1 VLLSK
6 SIASAIEANIDHD
19 DNVSNA
25 ALVGHAVSNSVVF
38 CSMEPPSRAE
48 QKQFEHWELEG
59 GGSGYLF
66 KYALLR
72 AKNHHSCSH
81 GSCTT

>member
-1 VLLSK
+1 MLLSK

-48 QKQFEHWELEG
+48 QKQFEL
-59 GGSGYLF
+59 
-66 KYALLR
+66 ALTCLTREDTSLR
-72 AKNHHSCSH
+72 V
-81 GSCTT
+81 T